1 MAFAASARPIPGAVA
16 TLGVS
21 DRVTFLRKTYAHLG
35 GALVAF
41 ALFTAILLRGM
52 PDVSW
57 GFSKWALQGRWTWLA
72 VLGMF
77 MVVGWVAE
85 RLARSE
91 SSRGLQ
97 YAGLG
102 IFVLAESILLQPMLW
117 LVMIKFGDDSTRA
130 VLFSSV
136 EHGGSVGTA
145 VMSGLA
151 GKVIL
156 ESVIITLVIFLGLT
170 ATVFITKKDFSF
182 MRGALA
188 ICTFAALGVIIAS
201 LMFGFQLGAIFSG
214 IMILLMAGY
223 ILYQTSLVMSYFPP
237 TGYVAASLMLFSTV
251 ATLFWYVLRLM
262 MELNSRR

>member
-85 RLARSE
+85 RLARSVE
-91 SSRGLQ
+91 R
-97 YAGLG
+97 
-102 IFVLAESILLQPMLW
+102 V
-117 LVMIKFGDDSTRA
+117 A
-130 VLFSSV
+130 V
-136 EHGGSVGTA
+136 
-145 VMSGLA
+145 
-151 GKVIL
+151 
-156 ESVIITLVIFLGLT
+156 
-170 ATVFITKKDFSF
+170 
-182 MRGALA
+182 RGARHLRTCREHLA
-188 ICTFAALGVIIAS
+188 AADV
-201 LMFGFQLGAIFSG
+201 
-214 IMILLMAGY
+214 
-223 ILYQTSLVMSYFPP
+223 
-237 TGYVAASLMLFSTV
+237 VARDDQV
-251 ATLFWYVLRLM
+251 R
-262 MELNSRR
+262 